1 MLAGDPYSLARVDHS
16 VPRFQSVNTQGRL
29 GGRMALPLL
38 ARCDRR
44 LLRRFNKKRE
54 LLRLS
59 WLLRIRLAGSAPV
72 ASRARIC
79 RGRAM
84 DTSRHTSTALH
95 ANKPAGE
102 RRCRGRALRS
112 IRLSF
117 GFGRKE
123 APAGT
128 GRSENTPLLA
138 HSAAAGCAPRRGMPA
153 AAVVAKCPGGPPIED
168 GSAGRAVLQCSA
180 RRSIRYHRQPPR
192 IVGTFQA
199 LREQRLGWSAQVTRP
214 V

>member
-1 MLAGDPYSLARVDHS
+1 MLAGDPYDLARIDHT
-16 VPRFQSVNTQGRL
+16 VARFQSVNTQGRL

-44 LLRRFNKKRE
+44 LLRRFNKERE

-59 WLLRIRLAGSAPV
+59 WLLRMRLAGSAPV

-102 RRCRGRALRS
+102 RRCRGRALPFYPPFLR
-112 IRLSF
+112 F
-117 GFGRKE
+117 WPE
-123 APAGT
+123 
-128 GRSENTPLLA
+128 
-138 HSAAAGCAPRRGMPA
+138 RGS
-153 AAVVAKCPGGPPIED
+153 C
-168 GSAGRAVLQCSA
+168 R
-180 RRSIRYHRQPPR
+180 RRSVRKYSIARTLS
-192 IVGTFQA
+192 GGW
-199 LREQRLGWSAQVTRP
+199 LRSTPWIAS
-214 V
+214 